1 MLELEMW
8 MPFPFPLQYRRNP
21 EVSVRSAGME
31 RSIARLHDEMERMF
45 DRFWT
50 NPMADFEPQED
61 WFGDSSQPVFE
72 PKLDVTD
79 DENFLCVTL
88 EIPGV
93 EMKDIDV
100 QVQDGVMTI
109 SGEKQRDEGY
119 EEEACYQAERSYGSF
134 RRVIPL
140 PAEVE
145 TGKAEAK
152 FDKGVLTVKLPKTET
167 VKQLATKIP
176 IKC

>member
-8 MPFPFPLQYRRNP
+8 IPVPFLLQDRSDP

-31 RSIARLHDEMERMF
+31 RSLATLHDEMERMF

-50 NPMADFEPQED
+50 NPMADFERQEP
-61 WFGDSSQPVFE
+61 WFGDSSQAMFE
-72 PKLDVTD
+72 PKLDVTE
-79 DENFLCVTL
+79 DENFLRVTI
-88 EIPGV
+88 EMPGV

-100 QVQDGVMTI
+100 QIQDGVMTI
-109 SGEKQRDEGY
+109 SGEKQRDEVH
-119 EEEACYQAERSYGSF
+119 EEEACYQTERSYGSF
-134 RRVIPL
+134 RRAIPL

-152 FDKGVLTVKLPKTET
+152 FDKGVLTVKLPKTQEA
-167 VKQLATKIP
+167 KQLATKIP
-176 IKC
+176 IKS

>member
-8 MPFPFPLQYRRNP
+8 MPCPLPREDRRNP
-21 EVSVRSAGME
+21 EVSVRSAGIE
-31 RSIARLHDEMERMF
+31 RSLAMLHGEMERMF

-50 NPMADFEPQED
+50 NPMADLEPQEP
-61 WFGDSSQPVFE
+61 WFGDSSQAMFE

-79 DENFLCVTL
+79 DENFLRVTL

-93 EMKDIDV
+93 EVKDIVV

-109 SGEKQRDEGY
+109 SGEKQRDAVY
-119 EEEACYQAERSYGSF
+119 EEACYQTERSYGSF
-134 RRVIPL
+134 RRAIPL

-152 FDKGVLTVKLPKTET
+152 FDKGVLTVKLPITAKAKE
-167 VKQLATKIP
+167 LATKIP
-176 IKC
+176 IDS